1 MPESGSSMAEKMAY
15 QCTERESAVR
25 MIPSTEHFRM
35 RTKGKVV
42 QGEHRYL
49 ETSDL
54 SVGFKKA
61 AGKPFTH
68 QYTTW
73 CLFFLAKC
81 LLELNMYS
89 YGRKVVE
96 TW

>member
-1 MPESGSSMAEKMAY
+1 MSESGSSAAEKMAY
-15 QCTERESAVR
+15 RCTERESAAQ
-25 MIPSTEHFRM
+25 MIPNTKHFGM

-49 ETSDL
+49 ETSGL
-54 SVGFKKA
+54 SVGFRKA

-73 CLFFLAKC
+73 CLFVLATSI
-81 LLELNMYS
+81 LELNM
-89 YGRKVVE
+89 
-96 TW
+96 